1 MCMYA
6 CVCIHSLTYK
16 PRGGWVGLN
25 GLLGVALD
33 HVPEMPQIFGVE
45 DVEGLGGVELPV
57 LHVRT
62 EQVIVWTGIPLF
74 ESTRERGERKRE
86 GRGEGGEE
94 EGGKRR
100 GWRGRER
107 ERVERKREVDR
118 KRVGLPLL
126 SVSLPTSSSAIS
138 HTYRKEGCL
147 WVHTCLYLNR
157 TLS

>member
-62 EQVIVWTGIPLF
+62 EQVIVWTGIPLS
-74 ESTRERGERKRE
+74 ERERRGRARERGFKRE
-86 GRGEGGEE
+86 RGNSYS
-94 EGGKRR
+94 
-100 GWRGRER
+100 
-107 ERVERKREVDR
+107 
-118 KRVGLPLL
+118 LL
-126 SVSLPTSSSAIS
+126 
-138 HTYRKEGCL
+138 
-147 WVHTCLYLNR
+147 
-157 TLS
+157 